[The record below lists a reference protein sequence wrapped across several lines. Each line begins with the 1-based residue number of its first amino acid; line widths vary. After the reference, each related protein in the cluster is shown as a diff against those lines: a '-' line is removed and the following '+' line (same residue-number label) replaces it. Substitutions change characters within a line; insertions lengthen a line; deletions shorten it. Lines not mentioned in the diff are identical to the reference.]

1 MPQPILIIQ
10 HITHE
15 GPGLLSALLEKH
27 SVPSVIIDLSRGGQY
42 PDPREYSAVITLGG
56 PQSASDRNSIMLGE
70 LANIRII
77 LQENI
82 PYLGIC
88 LGMQTLVKAAGGLV
102 IAFPAKETGLFDPDG
117 RPYTVNLTPEGIQ
130 DSLFQD
136 LDQTLRV
143 FQLHGET
150 VVINENIA
158 LLATG
163 QYCTNQIVKTATRA
177 YGIQS
182 HFELTPRLLESWISI
197 DSDLK
202 NMDSGHLME
211 SFREIRADYEQTGTT
226 LFKNFLRIAE
236 SI

>member
-1 MPQPILIIQ
+1 MPQPILIIK

-15 GPGLLSALLEKH
+15 GPGLLSAVLEKH
-27 SVPSVIIDLSRGGQY
+27 SVPSVIIDLSRGEQY
-42 PDPREYSAVITLGG
+42 PDPRKYSAVITLGG
-56 PQSASDRNSIMLGE
+56 PQSANDRNSIMVGE
-70 LANIRII
+70 LENIRII

-88 LGMQTLVKAAGGLV
+88 LGMQTLVKAAGGNV
-102 IAFPAKETGLFDPDG
+102 IASPAKETGLFDPDG

-130 DSLFQD
+130 DLLFQD

-150 VVINENIA
+150 VVINEKIA

-163 QYCTNQIVKTATRA
+163 QCCRNQIIQAAHRA

-202 NMDSGHLME
+202 NMDSAQLME

-226 LFKNFLRIAE
+226 LLHNFLQIAE
-236 SI
+236 II